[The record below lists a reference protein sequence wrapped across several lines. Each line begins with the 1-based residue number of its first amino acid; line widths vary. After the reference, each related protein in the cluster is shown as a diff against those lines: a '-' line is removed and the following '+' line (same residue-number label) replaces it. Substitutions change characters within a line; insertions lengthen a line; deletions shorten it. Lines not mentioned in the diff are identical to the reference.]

1 MEGQR
6 MKLKAIFW
14 VVIICLAAPVAGLGA
29 GFHIR
34 EQGAKAM
41 GMANAFVA
49 QADDPSAV
57 FYNPAG
63 IAFSEGTAVSLG
75 VTIINV
81 PETEFTGTTKLGD
94 SSPGLGVDQPGNAKA
109 RDDIFFPPNFYMTS
123 SKADSPW
130 AFGIGVG
137 SLFPLAKRWD
147 TTSPFRDEIKEIAI
161 KPININPTVAYRIDS
176 LKLAVAVG
184 VNYTYADV
192 WLEKSAVRDAY
203 ALGLASRRGDVAI
216 QLGELELEADGDGW
230 GYNAGLLW
238 KPSERLSVGISYRSE
253 IELDFDGDAD
263 YQITHIGSE
272 IYSSPLNPAPY
283 TEMVYSTGAKTEI
296 TLPDMWSFGVAVK
309 PVDKLTVEFDADR
322 FGWSSYDSLDIYF
335 DENTVL
341 PDSLNRKDWN
351 DVWAYRVGM
360 QYELTDALDLRL
372 GYARDNNP
380 IPNDTIG
387 PELPDADRNNYTF
400 GFGYKGER
408 AEFDFAYMWVDFD
421 DRDVDND
428 IQTGTYESD
437 AYLFAANPT
446 YFF

>member
-1 MEGQR
+1 
-6 MKLKAIFW
+6 MKVKAILGLIVMC
-14 VVIICLAAPVAGLGA
+14 VVMPLTSMGS

-63 IAFSEGTAVSLG
+63 IAFSEGTAISLG
-75 VTIINV
+75 VTVINV
-81 PETEFTGTTKLGD
+81 PETKFSGTTKLGD
-94 SSPGLGVDQPGNAKA
+94 RAAGLGIEKSGSTKA
-109 RDDIFFPPNFYMTS
+109 RDDIFFPPNFYITT

-130 AFGIGVG
+130 AFGIGIS

-161 KPININPTVAYRIDS
+161 KPVNINPTIAYRFDS
-176 LKLAVAVG
+176 LNLAVAVG
-184 VNYTYADV
+184 INYTYADV
-192 WLEKSAVRDAY
+192 WLEKSSCTDTFAFTAKGIPGY
-203 ALGLASRRGDVAI
+203 ATAPGEQVI
-216 QLGELELEADGDGW
+216 QMGELEMEADGDGW

-238 KPSERLSVGISYRSE
+238 KPSERISIGISYRSE

-263 YQITHIGSE
+263 YQITTAGQNFYTQMGYSDM
-272 IYSSPLNPAPY
+272 IYS
-283 TEMVYSTGAKTEI
+283 VGAETKI
-296 TLPDMWSFGVAVK
+296 TLPDMWSFGIALK
-309 PVDKLTVEFDADR
+309 PTERLTVEFDADR
-322 FGWSSYDSLDIYF
+322 FGWSSYSSLNIYF
-335 DENTVL
+335 DENDVL
-341 PDSLNRKDWN
+341 PNSLTRKDWN

-360 QYELTDALDLRL
+360 QYAVTETFDLRL

-400 GFGYKGER
+400 GFGFKGER
-408 AEFDFAYMWVDFD
+408 AVFDFAYMWVDFD
-421 DRDVDND
+421 DRDVNNN

-437 AYLFAANPT
+437 AYLFAANLT

>member
-1 MEGQR
+1 
-6 MKLKAIFW
+6 MKVKTIFW
-14 VVIICLAAPVAGLGA
+14 VVVICMLAPFTSMGA

-34 EQGAKAM
+34 EQGTKAM

-63 IAFSEGTAVSLG
+63 IAFQAGTAVSLG
-75 VTIINV
+75 VTVINV
-81 PETEFTGTTKLGD
+81 PETEFSGTTELGD
-94 SSPGLGVDQPGNAKA
+94 RASGLGVEQNMHTKA

-123 SKADSPW
+123 SKANSPW

-161 KPININPTVAYRIDS
+161 KPININPTVAYRIDAWN
-176 LKLAVAVG
+176 LAVAVG
-184 VNYTYADV
+184 INYTYADV
-192 WLEKSAVRDAY
+192 WLEKSACTDTY
-203 ALGLASRRGDVAI
+203 AFTKQGFPGFATSAGEEVI
-216 QLGELELEADGDGW
+216 QMGEMELEADGDGW

-238 KPSERLSVGISYRSE
+238 KPSERLSIGIAYRSE

-263 YQITHIGSE
+263 YQITTAGQTV
-272 IYSSPLNPAPY
+272 YAAKAGY
-283 TEMVYSTGAKTEI
+283 TDMVYSTGAKTEI
-296 TLPDMWSFGVAVK
+296 TLPDMWSFGVAFK
-309 PVDKLTVEFDADR
+309 PMDKLTVEFDADR

-335 DENTVL
+335 DENTIL
-341 PDSLNRKDWN
+341 PDSIMPKDWN

-360 QYELTDALDLRL
+360 QYEMTEALDLRL

-400 GFGYKGER
+400 GFGYKGKR
-408 AEFDFAYMWVDFD
+408 AVFDFAYMWVDFD
-421 DRDVDND
+421 DREVDNK
-428 IQTGTYESD
+428 IQSGTYKSD
-437 AYLFAANPT
+437 AYLFAANLT

>member
-1 MEGQR
+1 
-6 MKLKAIFW
+6 MKVKTIFLV
-14 VVIICLAAPVAGLGA
+14 VVICMLVPLTSMGA

-63 IAFSEGTAVSLG
+63 IAFSEGTAMSLG
-75 VTIINV
+75 VTVVNV
-81 PETEFTGTTKLGD
+81 PETEFSGTTQLGD
-94 SSPGLGVDQPGNAKA
+94 RAAGLGVEQNVDTKA

-161 KPININPTVAYRIDS
+161 KPININPTVAYRIDAWN
-176 LKLAVAVG
+176 LAVAVG
-184 VNYTYADV
+184 INYTYADV
-192 WLEKSAVRDAY
+192 WLEKSACVDAA
-203 ALGLASRRGDVAI
+203 ALDPTQETPTGMQAI

-238 KPSERLSVGISYRSE
+238 KPSERFSIGVSYRSE
-253 IELDFDGDAD
+253 IELDFDGNAD
-263 YQITHIGSE
+263 YQITTAGQKV
-272 IYSSPLNPAPY
+272 YSARADY
-283 TEMVYSTGAKTEI
+283 AEMIYSTGAKTEI
-296 TLPDMWSFGVAVK
+296 TLPDMWSFGIAVK
-309 PVDKLTVEFDADR
+309 PIEKLTVEFDADR

-335 DENTVL
+335 DETTIL
-341 PDSLNRKDWN
+341 PDSLMRKDWN

-360 QYELTDALDLRL
+360 NYELTGSLDLRL

-408 AEFDFAYMWVDFD
+408 AVFDFAYMWVDFY
-421 DRDVDND
+421 DRDVDNE
-428 IQTGTYESD
+428 IQRGTYKSD
-437 AYLFAANPT
+437 AYLFAANLT